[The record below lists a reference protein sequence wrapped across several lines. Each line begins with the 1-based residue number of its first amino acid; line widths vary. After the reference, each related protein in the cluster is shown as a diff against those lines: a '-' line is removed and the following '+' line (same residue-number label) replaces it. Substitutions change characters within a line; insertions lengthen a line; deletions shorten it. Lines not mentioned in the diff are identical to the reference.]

1 MQWISRILVGL
12 VGLLSLQGA
21 WHHWFQTA
29 LLADERGMQPLRAIG
44 RANIRADVGGIFLAI
59 GIFALM
65 AAWKRS
71 SAWTLGAIVIVASTL
86 TGRFV
91 SAALDGL
98 TSREA
103 MPMGIEAGV
112 IAILLFGW
120 AMFKKGPE
128 GL

>member
-29 LLADERGMQPLRAIG
+29 LLADERGMQPLGAIG

-59 GIFALM
+59 AIFALM

-71 SAWTLGAIVIVASTL
+71 SAWTFGAIIIVASTL

-120 AMFKKGPE
+120 AMFKKEPE